1 MHRVTHNTGR
11 LAYKKLSQP
20 PKWRIKVR
28 DILKRARKRAKKEQE
43 KRWAVEFGLCLK
55 RLRKERKLT
64 QKEVTTASGLSQGT
78 ISRLERGIV
87 LPDLYSMMKL
97 DQFFDGELADIFYAR
112 IAYQE
117 QKKARLPDE
126 AGPRHSRNKVGS

>member
-1 MHRVTHNTGR
+1 M
-11 LAYKKLSQP
+11 
-20 PKWRIKVR
+20 R